1 MDRLEQLRRL
11 MAHRILVM
19 DGAMGTMA
27 QSYKLSEADFRGTR
41 FADHPMDVK
50 GCNDLLSITQPDIL
64 REIHQR
70 YLDAG
75 ADIIETNTF
84 TATPISLL
92 DYGLQDHTF
101 DINKAAAVAAV
112 AAAEEATA
120 ANPDKPRFAAG
131 SIGPTNRTASLSPD
145 VENPSLRSVTFDE
158 LVASY
163 HEQVRG
169 LMAGGVQLLTPET
182 TFDTLNLKAAL
193 FAIRKY
199 FDENKVEVPVLA
211 SLTIMDAG
219 GRTLSGQTL
228 EAAFISIEHADP
240 FCIGLNCALGP
251 EQMEPHLEELSR
263 ICHLPVACYPN
274 AGLPNEL
281 GGYDLTP
288 DRMAALMGRFAR
300 EGWVNIV
307 GGCCGT
313 GPDHIAAIAEAV
325 AGLKPRTP
333 AEPSPYTRYAGL
345 EPLTVRPDSNFQM
358 IGERTNVSGSK
369 KFARLIRE
377 GDYEKALEV
386 ARHQVDGGANL
397 LDVNVDEGLLD
408 SVQVMTTF
416 LNHLGA
422 EPSISRIP
430 IMLDSSNWDV
440 LDAGLKCVQGKAV
453 VNSISLKEGEEEF
466 KRQAS
471 LVRRYGAAVVVMAFD
486 EDGQAADRD
495 RKVAILQ
502 RACRILTEE
511 IGFPA
516 HDIVMDPNVLT
527 VATGM
532 EEHNGYGVAFI
543 ESIRRLKQLC
553 PGVKFSGGISN
564 VSFSFR
570 GNEPVREAM
579 HAAFLY
585 HAIEAGLDMGIVNAG
600 QLAVYDDIPEEL
612 LERVEDVL
620 LNRRPDGT
628 DRLVEFAGTV
638 KGKGKIRRVDDAW
651 RSGDVTARL
660 SHALV
665 HGIVDHVEADTEEAR
680 QQLGKPLDVIEGPL
694 MAGMAKVGDL
704 FGAGKMFLPQVV
716 RSARVMKKAVAVLE
730 PFMEAEKAAGS
741 ARQSRGKIVMA
752 TVKGDVHDIGKNIVG
767 VVLGC
772 NNYEV
777 IDLGV
782 MVSADRILAAAKE
795 EQADMIGLSGLI
807 TPSLDEMV
815 HVAAEMKRKGFSVPL
830 LIGGATTSKKHTA
843 VKIAPRYPHGVIHV
857 ADASRA
863 AETLSNLMGDDAATF
878 IQEVH
883 DRQQTLRDNFHA
895 GSVELLSMAEAEA
908 KKPIVEFS
916 PETVPEPTFT
926 GIRTLDAFPLE
937 QIAMYIDWSPFFHAW
952 ELKGAYPAILE
963 HPKYGKE
970 ANRLLGDG
978 RRLLENLVA
987 NNRLTAKAVYGIF
1000 PAGSDGNDVV
1010 LFKDEARNEEM
1021 TRFHFLRQQQPGSRI
1036 RPQQCLADFIAPV
1049 SSNIADHLGAF
1060 VVTTGL
1066 GLKEVVSR
1074 FEEEHDD
1081 YRAIMARAL
1090 ADRLAEAFAEL
1101 LHQKVRREWNHG
1113 EPVPLPIG
1121 ELVKER
1127 YQGIRPV
1134 PGYPACPDHSEK
1146 EILFDLLDAQ
1156 AATGVRLTENFAM
1169 TPASSVAGLY
1179 FAHPEAKYF
1188 SLGKIGQ
1195 DQLQAYAAQRGV
1207 TPEEAARWLGPALG

>member
-1 MDRLEQLRRL
+1 
-11 MAHRILVM
+11 M

-27 QSYKLSEADFRGTR
+27 QSYNLSESDFRGSE
-41 FADHPMDVK
+41 FADHPKDVK

-70 YLDAG
+70 YLSAG

-84 TATPISLL
+84 TATTISLA
-92 DYGLQDHTF
+92 DYGLQEHTF
-101 DINKAAAVAAV
+101 AINQAAAKAAVT
-112 AAAEEATA
+112 AAEEATA
-120 ANPDKPRFAAG
+120 RTPDKPRFAAG

-145 VENPSLRSVTFDE
+145 VENPALRSVTFDE

-169 LMAGGVQLLTPET
+169 LMAGGVHVLAPET

-199 FDENKVEVPVLA
+199 FDENRVEIPVLA

-228 EAAFISIEHADP
+228 EAAWISIEHAEP
-240 FCIGLNCALGP
+240 FCVGLNCALGP

-263 ICHLPVACYPN
+263 ICHLPLACYPN

-288 DRMAALMGRFAR
+288 DAMAAFMGRFAR

-313 GPDHIAAIAEAV
+313 GPDHIAAIAAALEGV
-325 AGLKPRTP
+325 QPRTP
-333 AEPSPYTRYAGL
+333 PERSPYTRYSGL

-358 IGERTNVSGSK
+358 IGERTNVSGSR
-369 KFARLIRE
+369 KFARLIRD
-377 GDYEKALEV
+377 GAYEQALEV

-397 LDVNVDEGLLD
+397 LDINVDEGLLD

-422 EPSISRIP
+422 EPAISRIP
-430 IMLDSSNWDV
+430 IMLDSSNWAV
-440 LDAGLKCVQGKAV
+440 LEAGLKCVQGKAV

-466 KRQAS
+466 KRQAT

-486 EDGQAADRD
+486 EDGQAADQD
-495 RKVAILQ
+495 RKVQILE
-502 RACRILTEE
+502 RAYRILTEE
-511 IGFPA
+511 VGFSA
-516 HDIVMDPNVLT
+516 RDIVMDPNILT

-532 EEHNGYGVAFI
+532 EEHNDYGVAFI
-543 ESIRRLKQLC
+543 ESIRRLKQSC
-553 PGVKFSGGISN
+553 PGVKFSGGVSN

-570 GNEPVREAM
+570 GNAPVREAM

-600 QLAVYDDIPEEL
+600 QLAVYDDIPKKL

-638 KGKGKIRRVDDAW
+638 EGKGKKRVVDDAW
-651 RSGDVTARL
+651 RSGDVAERL

-665 HGIVDHVEADTEEAR
+665 QGIVDHVEADTEEAR
-680 QQLGKPLDVIEGPL
+680 QQLGKPLNVIEGPL

-716 RSARVMKKAVAVLE
+716 RSARVMKKAVAVLQ
-730 PFMEAEKAAGS
+730 PYMEAEKSDG
-741 ARQSRGKIVMA
+741 ARSRGKIVMA

-772 NNYEV
+772 NNYQV

-782 MVSADRILAAAKE
+782 MVPADRILATATE
-795 EQADMIGLSGLI
+795 EQADLIGLSGLI

-815 HVAAEMKRKGFSVPL
+815 HVAAEMKRKGFGVPL

-843 VKIAPRYPHGVIHV
+843 VKIAPQYPHGVIHV
-857 ADASRA
+857 PDASRA
-863 AETLSNLMGDDAATF
+863 AETMSKLLGAGAAEF
-878 IQEVH
+878 IAEVGSRQETV
-883 DRQQTLRDNFHA
+883 RENFHA
-895 GSVELLSMAEAEA
+895 GSVELLSLADAEAN
-908 KKPIVEFS
+908 KPVVEFNS
-916 PETVPEPTFT
+916 ETVPEPTFT
-926 GIRTLDAFPLE
+926 GIRTLDEFPLE

-952 ELKGAYPAILE
+952 ELKGVYPAILE
-963 HPKYGKE
+963 HPKYGEE
-970 ANRLLGDG
+970 AHRILGDG
-978 RRLLENLVA
+978 RRLLENLVS
-987 NNRLTAKAVYGIF
+987 NNRITAKAVYGLF

-1010 LFKDEARNEEM
+1010 LFKDEARNEEL
-1021 TRFHFLRQQQPGSRI
+1021 TRFHFLRQQQPGSRD
-1036 RPQQCLADFIAPV
+1036 RPQYCLADFIAPLTGTV
-1049 SSNIADHLGAF
+1049 PDHLGAF

-1066 GLKEVVSR
+1066 GLEEVVSR

-1081 YRAIMARAL
+1081 YQAIMARAL

-1113 EPVPLPIG
+1113 EPVPLPIS

-1134 PGYPACPDHSEK
+1134 PGYPSCPDHSEK
-1146 EILFDLLDAQ
+1146 EILFDLLDASSS
-1156 AATGVRLTENFAM
+1156 TGVQLTESFAM

-1179 FAHPEAKYF
+1179 FAHPDAKYF
-1188 SLGKIGQ
+1188 SLGKIGR
-1195 DQLQAYAAQRGV
+1195 DQLEAYAARREV
-1207 TPEEAARWLGPALG
+1207 TPEEAARWLGPVLI